1 MLKEL
6 FKNRTSPLLN
16 IYFTAGYP
24 NIDSMP
30 KVLKTL
36 EEAGVDMVEI
46 GMPYSDPLSDGPTI
60 QKSSEIALKNGIT
73 TDLIFKQLAESDSKM
88 PKVMMGYFNAVYQ
101 YGVEKFCQKCKEN
114 NIEGVIL
121 PDLPIPVYQEKYKA
135 IFDQYGIS
143 PIFLVTPET
152 SDERIRYI
160 DDCSSAF
167 IYAVSSSSTTGKGTG
182 IKSAESYLKKLQAMQ
197 LKHPILVGFNIS
209 TKEDFDFACQYAS
222 GGIIGSAF
230 IKSISGTQSLEKDIQ
245 TFIQSIRPKKQ
256 KL

>member
-1 MLKEL
+1 MLQET
-6 FKNRTSPLLN
+6 FKNKKEPLLN

-24 NIDSMP
+24 TLDSMP
-30 KVLKTL
+30 KILETL

-60 QKSSEIALKNGIT
+60 QESSSIALRNGIT
-73 TDLIFKQLAESDSKM
+73 TDRIFEQLSSSKSKM

-101 YGVEKFCQKCKEN
+101 YGVEKFCQKCQEN
-114 NIEGVIL
+114 NIQGVIL

-135 IFDQYGIS
+135 TFDRYGIL

-152 SDERIRYI
+152 SEERIRYI

-182 IKSAESYLKKLQAMQ
+182 IKSSEDYLKRLQSMQ
-197 LKHPILVGFNIS
+197 LKNPIMVGFNIG
-209 TKEDFDFACQYAS
+209 TKEDFDFAAQFTAGS
-222 GGIIGSAF
+222 IIGSAF
-230 IKSISGTQSLEKDIQ
+230 IRSIKDSKNLEEDMKS
-245 TFIQSIRPKKQ
+245 FIHSIRPKN
-256 KL
+256 